1 MFNSTSIINVPL
13 YENVKQA
20 EIKLVSIK
28 LNNAYSLQNKI

>member
-1 MFNSTSIINVPL
+1 MFNSTSIINAPL

-28 LNNAYSLQNKI
+28 LNAYSLQNKI